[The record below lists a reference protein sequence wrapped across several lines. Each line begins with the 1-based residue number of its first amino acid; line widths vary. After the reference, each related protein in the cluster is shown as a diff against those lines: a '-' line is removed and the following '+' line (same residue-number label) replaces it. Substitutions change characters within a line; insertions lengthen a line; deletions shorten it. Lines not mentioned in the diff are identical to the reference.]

1 MSGARPSAAATRHD
15 AVDADSA
22 LNRFGFITP
31 RARHDLDRFVSL
43 LGTWQQAHNLVARS
57 TLEQVWSRHVADSLQ
72 LLDHAHE
79 FGEWVDL
86 GSGAGFPGLVVAIA
100 VEDRPGSHVTLV
112 ESNRKKA
119 AFLRAAVRATG
130 VNATVAAARIEDH
143 AVTMAGTADIVSARA
158 LAPLPRLFMLAAPY
172 LHGES
177 VLLLHKGR
185 DFVREVGA
193 ASKSWGF
200 DMLTIPSA
208 TDPGGMI
215 LAIRHLTLKAMRA

>member
-1 MSGARPSAAATRHD
+1 MSGESPLAAAATRHD
-15 AVDADSA
+15 AVDTDA
-22 LNRFGFITP
+22 LDRFGFVTP
-31 RARHDLDRFVSL
+31 RTRHDLDRFVSL
-43 LGTWQQAHNLVARS
+43 LRVWQQTHNLVAPS

-72 LLDHAHE
+72 LLDHAPE

-100 VEDRPGSHVTLV
+100 VKDRPGSHVTLV

-130 VNATVAAARIEDH
+130 VKATVAAARIEAY
-143 AVTMAGTADIVSARA
+143 AVTMAGAADILSARA
-158 LAPLPRLFMLAAPY
+158 LAPLAGLFPLAAPY
-172 LHGES
+172 LHEGS

-185 DFVREVGA
+185 DFVQEVEA

-208 TDPGGMI
+208 TDPGGTI
-215 LAIRHLTLKAMRA
+215 LAIRHLTPKAMRA